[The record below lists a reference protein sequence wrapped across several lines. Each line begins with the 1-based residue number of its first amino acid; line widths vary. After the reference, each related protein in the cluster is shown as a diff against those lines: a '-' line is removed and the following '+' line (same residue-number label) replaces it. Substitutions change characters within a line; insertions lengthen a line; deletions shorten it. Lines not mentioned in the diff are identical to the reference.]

1 MFEDMSRIFIVDDSK
16 IFRFT
21 VVKLFSF
28 SGFEGELVE
37 FESATELI
45 NFLIDNRS
53 KPELFPDL
61 ILLDINMPSKSGFDC
76 LEELK
81 ELGEPFSKLKVKILS
96 SSIDKD
102 DISRANDFEQVE
114 GFITK
119 PLNPSLVQGII
130 QQVETAA

>member
-61 ILLDINMPSKSGFDC
+61 ILLDINMPSKNGFDC

>member
-1 MFEDMSRIFIVDDSK
+1 
-16 IFRFT
+16 
-21 VVKLFSF
+21 
-28 SGFEGELVE
+28 
-37 FESATELI
+37 
-45 NFLIDNRS
+45 
-53 KPELFPDL
+53 
-61 ILLDINMPSKSGFDC
+61 
-76 LEELK
+76 
-81 ELGEPFSKLKVKILS
+81 VKILS